1 MATSDMIN
9 IHPYYKHTYCS
20 GASESKEGAGVL
32 TAEGGGVGVL
42 TVEVDCAPLHI
53 GISHLMGPYFTT
65 LQQRMGDAAYWS
77 MRGYGYR
84 GGGGPRGVS
93 KDQFTALWRIL
104 HYSTYLNSA
113 SFDDDRDRKGAMT
126 RCRVSS
132 PSRSWVMQTLWGSTV
147 AVQMSRGDGILS
159 RWGMEIRCT
168 DRETL
173 KAVVNDSSHF
183 MSALLD

>member
-1 MATSDMIN
+1 MLRSNTIN
-9 IHPYYKHTYCS
+9 INPYYEHTYCS
-20 GASESKEGAGVL
+20 GASESKEGAGGL
-32 TAEGGGVGVL
+32 TAAGGGVGDL

-53 GISHLMGPYFTT
+53 GISQLMDPYFTT

-77 MRGYGYR
+77 MRGYEY
-84 GGGGPRGVS
+84 GGGIGHRRVS

-104 HYSTYLNSA
+104 HYSTFLNSA
-113 SFDDDRDRKGAMT
+113 SFDDDRDSKGAMT
-126 RCRVSS
+126 RCRVAS
-132 PSRSWVMQTLWGSTV
+132 PSLSWVMRTLWGSTV
-147 AVQMSRGDGILS
+147 AVQISRGDSTLS